1 MPHIH
6 DLHKDVL
13 AQILYKAA
21 ATPARNLFEWKT
33 KLPLLAVCRK
43 WTELALSFVFY
54 QVYIELPEFLD
65 SILKPVF

>member
-1 MPHIH
+1 MAHINGLDKN
-6 DLHKDVL
+6 DL
-13 AQILYKAA
+13 AMILYLAA